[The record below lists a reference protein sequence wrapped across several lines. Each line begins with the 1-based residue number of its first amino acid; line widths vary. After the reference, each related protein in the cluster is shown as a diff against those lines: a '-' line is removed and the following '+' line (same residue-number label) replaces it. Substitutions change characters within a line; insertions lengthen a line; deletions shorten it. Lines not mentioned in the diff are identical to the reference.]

1 MYMTSREI
9 EEKLKNS
16 ECRVEEL
23 LDEEEI
29 IQEMK
34 NQNSKLLNLY
44 ILNNTALRKIR

>member
-9 EEKLKNS
+9 EEKLKNA
-16 ECRVEEL
+16 ECSVEEL
-23 LDEEEI
+23 LDEDEI

-44 ILNNTALRKIR
+44 F